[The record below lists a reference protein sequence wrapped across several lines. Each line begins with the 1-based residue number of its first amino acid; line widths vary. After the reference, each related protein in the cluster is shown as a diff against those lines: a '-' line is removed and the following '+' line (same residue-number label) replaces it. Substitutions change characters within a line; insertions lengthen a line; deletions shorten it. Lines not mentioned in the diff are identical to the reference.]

1 MPRFRTHLSVRRALL
16 AGGFLLCL
24 AVGAVVASATPPSG
38 VTAGPV
44 VRGTVAESV
53 VIGTPVT
60 RRVPWSPSAARTRK
74 VGFNVRG
81 GTFRGR
87 VPVAPQIMCAPTKP
101 CDTAF
106 QQVTIAPGGASGWH
120 TRPGPTFVAIA
131 QGEGTLYHAGPADS
145 GCVGQK
151 YAAGTGFFLPVE
163 DVRTLRNEG
172 SVPLV
177 VQALFVVPPGT
188 PNTALRIDR
197 PQPPNCPDIP

>member
-1 MPRFRTHLSVRRALL
+1 MPRFRTHLSLRRALL
-16 AGGFLLCL
+16 LGGVLICL
-24 AVGAVVASATPPSG
+24 AVGAVVASATPPSA
-38 VTAGPV
+38 VTPGPV

-60 RRVPWSPSAARTRK
+60 RRVTRE
-74 VGFNVRG
+74 VGLNVRG
-81 GTFRGR
+81 RTFRGR
-87 VPVAPQIMCAPTKP
+87 VPVAPQITCTPTKP

-106 QQVTIAPGGASGWH
+106 QQVTIGPGGASGWH
-120 TRPGPTFVAIA
+120 TRPGPAFVAIV
-131 QGEGTLYHAGPADS
+131 QGEGTLYHAGPADG
-145 GCVGQK
+145 GCVGHK

-188 PNTALRIDR
+188 PNTALRIDQS
-197 PQPPNCPDIP
+197 QPPNCPDIP

>member
-1 MPRFRTHLSVRRALL
+1 MRRFRTHPSVRRALL
-16 AGGFLLCL
+16 LGGVLLCL

-38 VTAGPV
+38 VTAGAV

-53 VIGTPVT
+53 VIGTPVP
-60 RRVPWSPSAARTRK
+60 RRLTRK
-74 VGFNVRG
+74 VGLNVRDR
-81 GTFRGR
+81 TFRGR
-87 VPVAPQIMCAPTKP
+87 VPVAPQITCTPTKP

-145 GCVGQK
+145 DCVGQK

-188 PNTALRIDR
+188 PNTALRIDQ